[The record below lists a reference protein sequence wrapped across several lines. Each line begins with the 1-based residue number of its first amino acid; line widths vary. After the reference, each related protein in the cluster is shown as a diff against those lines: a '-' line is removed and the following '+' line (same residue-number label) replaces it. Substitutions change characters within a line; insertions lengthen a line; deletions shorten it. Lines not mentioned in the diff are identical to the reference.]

1 MSIINKKQSAKTGL
15 AFTKITCYKITE
27 KLILIMSL
35 NGRRPPM
42 ARKDEIKEKI
52 SSLSEILH
60 EYHVTRLGLFGSAVR
75 GEDDEKSDI
84 DLLVDFDKAIDLFAY
99 AELVETLSLSIKG
112 NVDLVTVTGLRPE
125 LRDKVMSEVEWIE
138 RI

>member
-1 MSIINKKQSAKTGL
+1 
-15 AFTKITCYKITE
+15 
-27 KLILIMSL
+27 
-35 NGRRPPM
+35 M

-52 SSLSEILH
+52 ASLSDILR
-60 EYHVTRLGLFGSAVR
+60 EYHVTRLGLFGSVVR

-84 DLLVDFDKAIDLFAY
+84 DLLVDFDKTIDLFAY
-99 AELVETLSLSIKG
+99 AELVEKLSLSIKK
-112 NVDLVTVTGLRPE
+112 NVDLVTVAGLRPE